1 MAHLTRLELRRGR
14 QVFRLAEI
22 LAEVN
27 TAGTRYRDSTIR
39 THISSRM
46 CGNAP
51 DHQTG
56 NSWGGLRPKVHTL
69 CPGGSTL
76 GPETTRAK

>member
-1 MAHLTRLELRRGR
+1 MAHLTRLELRHGR

-22 LAEVN
+22 LAEVK

-51 DHQTG
+51 DHHPLVYNDLVWVATG
-56 NSWGGLRPKVHTL
+56 EYR
-69 CPGGSTL
+69 
-76 GPETTRAK
+76 RA